1 MIMNGVLLVECATW
15 LIISVRFSSVMI
27 KIKRLADNLNLEGKR
42 VLLIADFNVPI
53 NDGAITENSRIE
65 KVLPTIKFLI
75 NKKAKI
81 IIIAHLGRPKG
92 KIIPELTLKPIADKL
107 SDYLNQ
113 DIVFLNESIGSLAI
127 QGSKKIPNGKVML
140 LENIRFYKEEELNS
154 VSFAKELS
162 KIGDIY
168 INEAFPC
175 SHRAHASVCEITK
188 HINSFAGKQLL
199 EEVNVIKMLTDNAK
213 KPTTC
218 IIGGSKISTKSGVL
232 INLIKKMQNIV
243 IVGAMANTF
252 IKHKG
257 YNIGKSIFE
266 KNQKNLIENIIQE
279 SKKNNCNL
287 VLPEDVITSKDH
299 KSKGV
304 LNSLDQINDNDLIL
318 DIGKKTLQNIIKVI
332 DESKTILWNGP
343 AGYFEIDEF
352 SAGTK
357 KIAEKR
363 SDNTKTT
370 SLVSIAGGGDTVA
383 AINKFKCS
391 DGFTY
396 LSTAGGA
403 FLELLEGKVLPGIKA
418 LEING

>member
-1 MIMNGVLLVECATW
+1 MV
-15 LIISVRFSSVMI
+15 
-27 KIKRLADNLNLEGKR
+27 KINKLDENLNIEGKR
-42 VLLIADFNVPI
+42 VLLRVDFNVPI

-92 KIIPELTLKPIADKL
+92 KIVPELTLKPIAKKL
-107 SDYLNQ
+107 SNYLNQ
-113 DIVFLNESIGSLAI
+113 DVVFLNESIGSLVI
-127 QGSKKIPNGKVML
+127 QNSKKIPNGEILL
-140 LENIRFYKEEELNS
+140 LENLRFNKEEELNS

-199 EEVNVIKMLTDNAK
+199 EEVNVIKMLTNNAK

-218 IIGGSKISTKSGVL
+218 IIGGSKISTKSGIL
-232 INLIKKMQNIV
+232 INLIKKIQNIV
-243 IVGAMANTF
+243 IVGAMANIF

-257 YNIGKSIFE
+257 YNIGQSIFE
-266 KNQKNLIENIIQE
+266 KNQENLIENIIQE

-287 VLPEDVITSKDH
+287 ILPEDVIVSKNYN
-299 KSKGV
+299 SKGD
-304 LNSLDQINDNDLIL
+304 LKSLDQINDDDLIL
-318 DIGKKTLQNIIKVI
+318 DIGEKTIQNIFKII
-332 DESKTILWNGP
+332 DESKTVLWNGP
-343 AGYFEIDEF
+343 AGYFEVDEF
-352 SAGTK
+352 SIGSK
-357 KIAEKR
+357 KIANKISE
-363 SDNTKTT
+363 NTKSK
-370 SLVSIAGGGDTVA
+370 SLVSIAGGGHTVA
-383 AINKFKCS
+383 AINKFEYS

-418 LEING
+418 LEIN

>member
-1 MIMNGVLLVECATW
+1 MA
-15 LIISVRFSSVMI
+15 
-27 KIKRLADNLNLEGKR
+27 KINQLDENLNIEGKR
-42 VLLIADFNVPI
+42 VLLRVDFNVPI

-92 KIIPELTLKPIADKL
+92 KIVPELTLKPIAKKL
-107 SDYLNQ
+107 SNYLNQ
-113 DIVFLNESIGSLAI
+113 DVVFLNESIGSLVI
-127 QGSKKIPNGKVML
+127 QNSKKIPNGKVML
-140 LENIRFYKEEELNS
+140 LENIRFHKEEELNS
-154 VSFAKELS
+154 ASFAKELS

-175 SHRAHASVCEITK
+175 SHRAHASVYEITK
-188 HINSFAGKQLL
+188 YINAFAGQQLL
-199 EEVNVIKMLTDNAK
+199 EEVNVIRILMENAK

-232 INLIKKMQNIV
+232 VNLIKKMQNIV

-266 KNQKNLIENIIQE
+266 KNQEIFIKNIIQE

-287 VLPEDVITSKDH
+287 ILPEDVITSKDYN
-299 KSKGV
+299 SKGV
-304 LNSLDQINDNDLIL
+304 LKKLDQINDNDLIL
-318 DIGKKTLQNIIKVI
+318 DIGEKTLQNIFKVI

-343 AGYFEIDEF
+343 AGYFEIDAF
-352 SAGTK
+352 SAGSK
-357 KIAEKR
+357 KIANKISE
-363 SDNTKTT
+363 NTKTK
-370 SLVSIAGGGDTVA
+370 SLISIAGGGDTVA

-391 DGFTY
+391 NGFTY

-403 FLELLEGKVLPGIKA
+403 FLELLEGKILPGIKA
-418 LEING
+418 LETNEWNRKHCKTNGS

>member
-1 MIMNGVLLVECATW
+1 
-15 LIISVRFSSVMI
+15 MI
-27 KIKRLADNLNLEGKR
+27 KIRKLDGNLNIEGKR
-42 VLLIADFNVPI
+42 TLIRVDFNVPM
-53 NDGAITENSRIE
+53 NEEAITEDSRIK

-92 KIIPELTLKPIADKL
+92 KIVPELTLKPIAKKL
-107 SDYLNQ
+107 SNYLNQ
-113 DIVFLNESIGSLAI
+113 DVVFLNESIGSLAI
-127 QGSKKIPNGKVML
+127 QNSKKIPNGKIML

-175 SHRAHASVCEITK
+175 SHRTHASVCEITK
-188 HINSFAGKQLL
+188 HIDSFAGKQLL
-199 EEVNVIKMLTDNAK
+199 EEISAIKMLTDNAI
-213 KPTTC
+213 KPITC

-232 INLIKKMQNIV
+232 INLIKKMQNII
-243 IVGAMANTF
+243 IVGAMANSF

-257 YNIGKSIFE
+257 YNIGQSIFE
-266 KNQKNLIENIIQE
+266 KNQENLIENIIQE

-287 VLPEDVITSKDH
+287 VLPEDVITSNDRN
-299 KSKGV
+299 SKGV
-304 LNSLDQINDNDLIL
+304 LKSLDQITDNNLIL
-318 DIGKKTLQNIIKVI
+318 DIGEKTLQNIFKVI

-352 SAGTK
+352 SVGSK
-357 KIAEKR
+357 KIANKISE
-363 SDNTKTT
+363 NTKNK

-418 LEING
+418 LEIN